1 MLPYK
6 NLTGFIHGIDIER
19 PANEVTELSIEGRPS
34 GSVHNAVAVVPAYR
48 VTSDVKSQVDLIRSG
63 R

>member
-6 NLTGFIHGIDIER
+6 NLTGLIHGIDIQR
-19 PANEVTELSIEGRPS
+19 PANEVTELSMEGRPTE
-34 GSVHNAVAVVPAYR
+34 SVHNAVAVVPAYR
-48 VTSDVKSQVDLIRSG
+48 VTPDVKSQVTLIRSG